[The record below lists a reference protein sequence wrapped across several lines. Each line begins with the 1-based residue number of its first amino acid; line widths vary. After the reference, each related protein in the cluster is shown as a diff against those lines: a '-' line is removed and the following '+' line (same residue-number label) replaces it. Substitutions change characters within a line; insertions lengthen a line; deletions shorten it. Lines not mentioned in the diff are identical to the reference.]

1 MKRLLFVI
9 AVIFVYMVS
18 LHVSVFADE
27 LKVVAGT
34 SLEEDI
40 VTDLT
45 SNRAAIVTLISG
57 SSCPGHNDLK
67 ASDIIFVSSA
77 DVALLHTF
85 QMDLPQVKNIFASSN
100 NKNLRIETISAEGN
114 WVAPPVQIQATI
126 QISRIL
132 SEIKPGWA
140 KDIEARTNIR
150 LKRIEDVEAR
160 AKEILTPLINLEV
173 IAAKMQ
179 ADFVSWAGLTVVGEY
194 ERAENM
200 SPKTIIRLLE
210 SAKGKKIIGVIDN
223 LQSGADAGIP
233 IANELKVPHLVLSN
247 FPGFL
252 QGINNYFDL
261 LNYNIK
267 ILSYLITGS

>member
-1 MKRLLFVI
+1 MKRLLFAI
-9 AVIFVYMVS
+9 TVIFFYMVS
-18 LHVSVFADE
+18 LHVLVLADE

-45 SNRAAIVTLISG
+45 SNRAAIVTLIAG

-85 QMDLPQVKNIFASSN
+85 QIDLPPVKNIFASAN

-114 WVAPPVQIQATI
+114 WMAPPVQIQATI
-126 QISRIL
+126 HIGQIL
-132 SEIKPGWA
+132 SEIKPEWA
-140 KDIEARTNIR
+140 KDIEAKTNIR
-150 LKRIEDVEAR
+150 LKRIEDAEAR
-160 AKEILTPLINLEV
+160 AKKILNPLSNLEV

-210 SAKGKKIIGVIDN
+210 SARGKKIIGVIDN

-247 FPGFL
+247 FPGSL

-267 ILSYLITGS
+267 NLSYLITGS